1 MSTAATAHFAPSR
14 TATGKTT
21 GARNS
26 PVAQLWSVRET
37 AEYLCVP
44 ERTLYRWRYMET
56 GPPSHRVGRYVRYVP
71 DEVHA
76 WVLQQP

>member
-1 MSTAATAHFAPSR
+1 MRATAQLDPSGAAPD
-14 TATGKTT
+14 KTSLRQRS
-21 GARNS
+21 AS
-26 PVAQLWSVRET
+26 QLWSVHET
-37 AEYLCVP
+37 AAYLCVP
-44 ERTLYRWRYMET
+44 EKTLYRWRYMET